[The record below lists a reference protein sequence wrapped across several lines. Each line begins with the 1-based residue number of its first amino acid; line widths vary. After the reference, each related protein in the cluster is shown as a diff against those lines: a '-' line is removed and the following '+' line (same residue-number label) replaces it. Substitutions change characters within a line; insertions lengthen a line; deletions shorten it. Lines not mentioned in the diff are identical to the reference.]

1 MTSVGAKT
9 VSFSVAVVVGGVNVV
24 GCGGRLGLAG
34 LAVSATAG
42 FGAGSAACL
51 MGSAGTTVRVVKARG
66 GSSAKRASPKAA
78 GDACKAT
85 KCASSTALVRAIN
98 TLVGNAG
105 EGPGL
110 IWNSLPSGQSA
121 ALCSLP

>member
-9 VSFSVAVVVGGVNVV
+9 VWFSAAVVVGGVSVV
-24 GCGGRLGLAG
+24 DCGGRLGLAG
-34 LAVSATAG
+34 LAVSATADV
-42 FGAGSAACL
+42 GAGSAAGL
-51 MGSAGTTVRVVKARG
+51 RGGAGSTVRVVKARG

-85 KCASSTALVRAIN
+85 RCASSTALVRATN

-110 IWNSLPSGQSA
+110 I
-121 ALCSLP
+121 